1 MIREG
6 IGKIIRKSA
15 QSVIS
20 INQHNYEEFFLL
32 YVDGELSAADKQAV
46 EQFVKGNPG
55 YAEELEML
63 QQMRLVGETVVFDD
77 KAILYRNGSTAISL
91 DNYEENFLLY
101 VDNELSADAKEQVE
115 TFVLQHPAVQ
125 DQFTLLKQTR
135 LVAEAIY
142 FPGKELLYRK
152 EEKKK
157 PVLYMGWQRI
167 AVAAA
172 FIGFAILVWT
182 LFPGE
187 NPTTEQTI
195 VKQEPVVIPNTLEQ
209 KDVITPAKALAETGI
224 ILNNRLVPLRGKN
237 NTQQKNILV
246 DNNKSPDLI
255 ARNNIQPQPA
265 LGVKENTVIE
275 KTDLIETAR
284 PTQDLSVERNSFT
297 STNIVQPKNNAD
309 EITADNFLAQ
319 PAVYKE
325 LDTDDEKKSL
335 YLGSIEINKDK
346 LRGFFRKAGSIFRS
360 KARQQEEDRTEA
372 GASNT
377 RPSK

>member
-1 MIREG
+1 M
-6 IGKIIRKSA
+6 
-15 QSVIS
+15 IS
-20 INQHNYEEFFLL
+20 ITQHNYEEFFLL
-32 YVDGELSAADKQAV
+32 YVDGELSGADKQAV
-46 EQFVKGNPG
+46 EEFVKGNPG
-55 YAEELEML
+55 FAEELAML
-63 QQMRLVGETVVFDD
+63 QQMRLVDETVVFDD
-77 KAILYRNGSTAISL
+77 KAILYRHESTAISIN
-91 DNYEENFLLY
+91 NYEENFLLY
-101 VDNELSADAKEQVE
+101 VDNELSAEAKEQVE

-135 LVAEAIY
+135 LVPEPIY

-172 FIGFAILVWT
+172 FIGLAILVWP
-182 LFPGE
+182 LFSGE
-187 NPTTEQTI
+187 KSATEQTI
-195 VKQEPVVIPNTLEQ
+195 AKQEPAVIPNAIQ
-209 KDVITPAKALAETGI
+209 KDVVSPGKALAETGT
-224 ILNNRLVPLRGKN
+224 ILNNQLVTLKATN
-237 NTQQKNILV
+237 NGHQKNISVV
-246 DNNKSPDLI
+246 DNKATDLI
-255 ARNNIQPQPA
+255 ASNDIQPGEI
-265 LGVKENTVIE
+265 LTVKENTIAE
-275 KTDLIETAR
+275 KSDLIETAR
-284 PTQDLSVERNSFT
+284 PTQDLPIERTSFT
-297 STNIVQPKNNAD
+297 ASDIAQQKNNAD
-309 EITADNFLAQ
+309 ENTADNFLAQ

-346 LRGFFRKAGSIFRS
+346 LRGFFRKAGSIFRN